1 MPIITF
7 NRRGLGRLLALA
19 SGRHQGFFWNL
30 VIRQRFG
37 SSIILIIESLLHSF
51 GIFVQ
56 SQMWL
61 LDVIKAHIMLGTVGN
76 TLPALARPGQKNM
89 DKKLITEFLL
99 NAMTYVPK
107 PPKTVPVRLVA
118 YRRHVNALRDMLA
131 THVTAPQAVSL
142 SMCLLE
148 QLLREA
154 IKEKEDQACAAH
166 DSDSDDVYDD

>member
-1 MPIITF
+1 MTTAQTSALPDGFNPPPIDYASLVTTPTTIT
-7 NRRGLGRLLALA
+7 
-19 SGRHQGFFWNL
+19 S
-30 VIRQRFG
+30 
-37 SSIILIIESLLHSF
+37 
-51 GIFVQ
+51 
-56 SQMWL
+56 L